1 MNVNHDVNA
10 GITYLY
16 NINKITQENKKK
28 NTRATITTMFRRTQL
43 RIKKLYNISMTI
55 EFQEFYQKKLSFKR

>member
-10 GITYLY
+10 ITYLY

-28 NTRATITTMFRRTQL
+28 TQEQ
-43 RIKKLYNISMTI
+43 R
-55 EFQEFYQKKLSFKR
+55 